1 MSSSTTSSSS
11 SSSDSEDGILTTKNV
26 AVDFKKLEKRGAEI
40 ELSDDDIPI
49 QSPPKKAKVQFSPS
63 YNTKPSKPADAQSV
77 ASTRSSVSRYS
88 IRSNF
93 SQKTYASE
101 SDKLSRQFERLGL
114 NMNLDEFEMECEKK
128 AKENYERMVQNKFK
142 KLIENRNKIRSEN
155 RTSERFN
162 LKREQLFK
170 LSRPEL
176 IKRNEQIRTQ
186 IANLKKQ
193 IKEIEKETIEV
204 SAKLDQYEDD

>member
-1 MSSSTTSSSS
+1 MSSSY
-11 SSSDSEDGILTTKNV
+11 SSSDSDDGILTTKNV
-26 AVDFKKLEKRGAEI
+26 AVDFKRLEQRGAEI
-40 ELSDDDIPI
+40 ELSDDDLPI
-49 QSPPKKAKVQFSPS
+49 QSPPKRSKVQFSPNYS
-63 YNTKPSKPADAQSV
+63 KKPSKPVDAQSV

-128 AKENYERMVQNKFK
+128 AKENYEKMVQNKFK
-142 KLIENRNKIRSEN
+142 KLIDNRKKIRSEN
-155 RTSERFN
+155 RTNERFN

-170 LSRPEL
+170 LSRPDL
-176 IKRNEQIRTQ
+176 IKKNEQIRTQ

-193 IKEIEKETIEV
+193 IKEIDNETIMV
-204 SAKLDQYEDD
+204 SQELEKYQDD